1 MTDHQDIKTRSL
13 QALTL
18 LGLIGLL
25 GLASIQPGSSQDEGI
40 LVGDVKLDGAPPAP
54 RPPAVVKPADAP
66 VCGAHIPDESVL
78 VDREGGLQNVIV
90 YLDDVTANT
99 PGSRSRGTAGPAPSV
114 RLANRDCRFQPHVQT
129 ARLGATLIVAND
141 DNILHNTHAYLDQ
154 NVTFFNLG
162 LPFKGV
168 EVPRPLKR
176 TGMVTF
182 KCDAGHTWM
191 NGYLLVL
198 DHGFHAVTD
207 ASGKFRITSVPTGNR
222 RLKAWHEKLGSQTL
236 SVQISPGQE
245 TRINIWFKSQ

>member
-1 MTDHQDIKTRSL
+1 MTHRRDARTRSR
-13 QALTL
+13 QFIAL

-25 GLASIQPGSSQDEGI
+25 CIGPIQPGRSQDENI
-40 LVGDVKLDGAPPAP
+40 LVGEVILDGSPPAP

-78 VDREGGLQNVIV
+78 VSKDGGLQNVIV
-90 YLDDVTANT
+90 YLDDITANT
-99 PGSRSRGTAGPAPSV
+99 PGTGSQSSGAPAPTV
-114 RLANRDCRFQPHVQT
+114 RLANHNCRFQPHVQT

-141 DNILHNTHAYLDQ
+141 DNILHNTHAYLEQ
-154 NVTFFNLG
+154 NITFFNLG

-207 ASGKFRITSVPTGNR
+207 AAGKFRMTSVPPGNR
-222 RLKAWHEKLGSQTL
+222 RLKAWHEKLGTQTL
-236 SVQISPGQE
+236 TVQISPGQE
-245 TRINIWFKSQ
+245 TRVNIRFKSQ

>member
-1 MTDHQDIKTRSL
+1 MTHHQDAKTRSHHSIP
-13 QALTL
+13 L

-25 GLASIQPGSSQDEGI
+25 CIGSIQSSSFQGEGT
-40 LVGDVKLDGAPPAP
+40 LVGEVKLDGSPPAP

-78 VDREGGLQNVIV
+78 VDKEGALQNVIV
-90 YLDDVTANT
+90 YLDDIGAKADGSRT
-99 PGSRSRGTAGPAPSV
+99 PGTVGPAPTV

-129 ARLGATLIVAND
+129 ARQGATLIVAND
-141 DNILHNTHAYLDQ
+141 DNILHNTHAYLEQ
-154 NVTFFNLG
+154 NITFFNLG

-207 ASGKFRITSVPTGNR
+207 ASGKFRMTSVPAGDR
-222 RLKAWHEKLGSQTL
+222 RLKAWHERLGTQSL

-245 TRINIWFKSQ
+245 TQIHIRFKSQ